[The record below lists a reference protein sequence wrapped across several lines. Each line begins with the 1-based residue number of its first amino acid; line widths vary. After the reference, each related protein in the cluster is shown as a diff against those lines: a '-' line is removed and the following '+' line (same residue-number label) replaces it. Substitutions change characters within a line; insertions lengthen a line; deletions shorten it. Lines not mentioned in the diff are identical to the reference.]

1 MPNLR
6 VPGPTPLP
14 PAVRQIQAQDMIN
27 HRGPEFAALI
37 TEVTSYLKDFY
48 QTAHDVLILTA
59 SGTGGLEAAI
69 ANTLSP
75 GDRVLAASVGAF
87 GDRFAEIAAAYGVDV
102 DRLEFPWGEPAE
114 PARVADRLRAG
125 GLYVAVLLTHNET
138 STGITNDLEALSTVV
153 RQAPGEPLMLV
164 DAISSLGAIDLPTDR
179 WGCDVVVTG
188 SQKAWMVPPGLT
200 MASVSPK
207 AWEAFRRARLPRYYF
222 DFGRAKRSLEKK
234 QTPFTPAVSLFY
246 ALKAGL
252 ELLAAEGRQ
261 AVIARHQRVGERLR
275 AGIRGMGLQLFAR
288 ESHAS
293 NTVTAVR
300 NPAGVEGSALRRT
313 LRERHGVVVAG
324 GQGPIADQVFR
335 VGHLGYVS
343 EPDIDDVLAA
353 LAKTLERDGTA
364 WRIAAEP
371 QPTPAR

>member
-14 PAVRQIQAQDMIN
+14 PEVRAAQAQDMIN
-27 HRGPEFAALI
+27 HRGPEFAALL
-37 TEVTSYLKDFY
+37 TEVTAGLKEFY

-69 ANTLSP
+69 VNTLSP
-75 GDRVLAASVGAF
+75 GDRVLAVSVGAF
-87 GDRFAEIAAAYGVDV
+87 GNRFADIAAAYGAAVDK
-102 DRLEFPWGEPAE
+102 LEFAWGEPAD
-114 PARVADRLRAG
+114 PAVVAERLRSG
-125 GLYVAVLLTHNET
+125 GPYVAILLTHNET
-138 STGITNDLEALSTVV
+138 STGITNDLEALCNVV
-153 RQAPGEPLMLV
+153 RAAPGEPLLLV

-188 SQKAWMVPPGLT
+188 SQKAWMIPPGLT

-207 AWEAFRRARLPRYYF
+207 AWQAHRRARMPRFYF
-222 DFGRAKRSLEKK
+222 DFSMAKRSLEKQ
-234 QTPFTPAVSLFY
+234 QTPFTPAVSLLY

-252 ELLAAEGRQ
+252 ALLRAEGLAG
-261 AVIARHQRVGERLR
+261 AVARHRRIGERCR
-275 AGIRGMGLQLFAR
+275 AGIKGLGLALFAR

-300 NPAGVEGSALRRT
+300 VPPGVEGGALRKA

-335 VGHLGYVS
+335 IGHLGYVS
-343 EPDIDDVLAA
+343 EADIDDVLGA
-353 LAKTLERDGTA
+353 LAQTLVREGTA
-364 WRIAAEP
+364 WRIAEGRQA
-371 QPTPAR
+371 TPAR